1 MSTQSTTFEKVAVPE
16 TDRKKKLRQIILSC
30 TIGNALEWYDFALYG
45 YFATIIGDLFFP
57 STSQFASLMATFGVF
72 AAGFLMRPIGGL
84 IFGYIGDKIDRKKA
98 LLWSVYLMA
107 IPTAAIGFIPTYE
120 QIGWMA
126 PVLLTLIRLSQ
137 GISMGGGF
145 TGSMVIVVES
155 SESGKEGINGSWVI
169 LSLLAGI
176 LLGSLVA
183 TLTTSLITEDQ
194 LYTWGW
200 RLPFILSIFGAF
212 VASYIRKIVPE
223 TDHSKDEAPAKSPFK
238 ELFANHL
245 STIGYVIAIELTL
258 AIGFYLIVTFIT
270 NYLTAVVGL
279 THTQAL
285 TINTISMVA
294 MGLVIPLSGWLSD
307 RYGRKQIL
315 IPSAFCFIFLTYPL
329 FQFLGSDD
337 LVVTCLAQVF
347 LALIMGFFFAP
358 FPATLSALFPKEVR
372 FTGLSLA
379 HSLSMTLFGGTA
391 PLVATTLIHYTGD
404 NTAPALYL
412 MFASVISLVF
422 LLKLKDE
429 QKELQAA

>member
-1 MSTQSTTFEKVAVPE
+1 MTSTTLKNFSTSEI
-16 TDRKKKLRQIILSC
+16 DRKKKLRQIILSC

-107 IPTAAIGFIPTYE
+107 IPTAAIGFVPTYE
-120 QIGWMA
+120 QIGWLA
-126 PVLLTLIRLSQ
+126 PVMLTLIRLSQ

-145 TGSMVIVVES
+145 TGSMIIVVEN
-155 SESGKEGINGSWVI
+155 SETEKQGLNGSWVI
-169 LSLLAGI
+169 LSLLVGI

-183 TLTTSLITEDQ
+183 TLTSALTTEDQ
-194 LYTWGW
+194 LYSWGW

-223 TDHSKDEAPAKSPFK
+223 TDHSQDEAPAKSPFK
-238 ELFANHL
+238 ELFQNHL

-270 NYLTAVVGL
+270 NYLTAVVGM
-279 THTQAL
+279 THAQAL
-285 TINTISMVA
+285 TINTISMLA
-294 MGLVIPLSGWLSD
+294 MGIVVPFAGWMSD
-307 RYGRKQIL
+307 RYGRKQVL
-315 IPSAFCFIFLTYPL
+315 MPSAFCFIFLTYPL
-329 FQFLGSDD
+329 FQYLGADD
-337 LVVTCLAQVF
+337 FAVTCLAQVF

-358 FPATLSALFPKEVR
+358 FPATLTTLFPKEVR

-391 PLVATTLIHYTGD
+391 PLVATTLIHFTGD

-412 MFASVISLVF
+412 IFASVISMVF
-422 LLKLKDE
+422 LWKLKDE
-429 QKELQAA
+429 TKDLKAA